1 MNVLGLDPSLN
12 ATGFSYRAPTGAG
25 TITGIIDPKPL
36 RGPARLLY
44 CRTKFLQILDT
55 AKPDL
60 VVYEGY
66 AMGAMGNTFD
76 MGEMGGV
83 FKVEM
88 FERGI
93 PFLEVPPSNLKMFA
107 LGAGGIGVAT
117 KGLKGDAKRK
127 AAKAAM
133 VDAATAALGRRLRTD
148 DEADAYH
155 LMRMGYVYLDPKSR
169 PRLRGHHQNL
179 ALVKC
184 ELFQR

>member
-1 MNVLGLDPSLN
+1 MKVIGIDPSLN
-12 ATGFSYRAPTGAG
+12 ATGFAYPTSTGAG
-25 TITGIIDPKPL
+25 AITGIINPKPL

-44 CRTKFLQILDT
+44 CRTKFIQMLEEVE
-55 AKPDL
+55 PDL
-60 VVYEGY
+60 VVYESY
-66 AMGAMGNTFD
+66 AMGARGNTFD

-88 FERGI
+88 FERRI
-93 PFLEVPPSNLKMFA
+93 PYLEVPPSNLKMFA
-107 LGAGGIGVAT
+107 LGSGGAGEAG
-117 KGLKGDAKRK
+117 KGLKGEAKKR
-127 AAKAAM
+127 AVKAAM
-133 VDAATAALGRRLRTD
+133 VNAATSILGRKLPTD

-169 PRLRGHHQNL
+169 PRIRSHHQNL

>member
-1 MNVLGLDPSLN
+1 MNVLGIDPSLN
-12 ATGFSYRAPTGAG
+12 STGFSYRAPTGAG
-25 TITGIIDPKPL
+25 VITGTIDPKPL
-36 RGPARLLY
+36 RGPGRLYY

-55 AKPDL
+55 VEPDL

-66 AMGAMGNTFD
+66 AMGAKGNTFD

-88 FERGI
+88 FERNI
-93 PFLEVPPSNLKMFA
+93 PYLVVPPSNLKLFA
-107 LGAGGIGVAT
+107 IGAGGTGKA
-117 KGLKGDAKRK
+117 LKGDAKKR
-127 AAKAAM
+127 AM
-133 VDAATAALGRRLRTD
+133 VEAAASHLGRRLHTD

-155 LMRMGYVYLDPKSR
+155 LMRMGIAYLNPRSR
-169 PRLRGHHQNL
+169 PRARNHHQNV